1 MLEII
6 YQDDNMVAINKPSG
20 LLVHRSMIDKHETEF
35 ALQQTRDQIGQ
46 RVYPV
51 HRLDKPT
58 SGVLLFGLNSETA
71 RKITEQFAERTVA
84 KNYLAVVRG
93 HTQEQGTIDH
103 AMKEEYDKMTDK
115 NGDKNKAPQSAITAY
130 TRLQTIELDYPTGRY
145 PTSRYSL
152 LSLQPKTG
160 RKHQLRRH
168 MKHISHH
175 IIGDTTHG
183 DGKHNQLFRD
193 KFDCHRLL
201 LHSNSLQLT
210 HPYSGEDLTINAP
223 LDDDLKRL
231 FSILGLVSSS

>member
-1 MLEII
+1 MLEIL
-6 YQDDNMVAINKPSG
+6 YQDEHMVAINKPSG
-20 LLVHRSMIDKHETEF
+20 LLVHRSMIDKYETQF

-58 SGVLLFGLNSETA
+58 SGVLLFALKSEVA
-71 RKITEQFAERTVA
+71 RKITEQFTERSVT

-93 HTQEQGTIDH
+93 HTQEHDTINY
-103 AMKEEYDKMTDK
+103 ALKEEYDKITDK
-115 NGDKNKAPQSAITAY
+115 NVEKDKTAQSAVTAY
-130 TRLQTIELDYPTGRY
+130 TRLQTTELDYPTGRY
-145 PTSRYSL
+145 QTSRYSL
-152 LSLQPKTG
+152 VSLQPKTG

-201 LHSNSLQLT
+201 LHSNSLQLV
-210 HPYSGEDLTINAP
+210 HPHSGENLIINAP
-223 LDDDLKRL
+223 LDDKLKQL
-231 FSILGLVSSS
+231 FLDVGLKIE